1 MSKVSVKQA
10 VYKVLNNEIE
20 SGRLTKEQLLAP
32 RISGQCNDTA
42 MLVQFITANSGFT
55 NETVRSETVLRY
67 IRQYKAKMKV
77 S

>member
-1 MSKVSVKQA
+1 MSKGSVKNA

-32 RISGQCNDTA
+32 RVWGQANDTA

-55 NETVRSETVLRY
+55 SETVRAETVLRY
-67 IRQYKAKMKV
+67 IRQYKNSLRK
-77 S
+77 